1 MITLVRLI
9 CSPKISMTRERA
21 HKRAMP
27 IVGYQRN
34 LCVFPKNGSAVYP
47 RYVMYE
53 YHAEATAYKEL
64 ERMQLMKERPNSR
77 GSKRY
82 WSTYVTRK
90 LQKKAF
96 A

>member
-1 MITLVRLI
+1 MW
-9 CSPKISMTRERA
+9 SPKSSMTTESA
-21 HKRAMP
+21 HKSAMP

-34 LCVFPKNGSAVYP
+34 FCVFPKNGSAVYP

-53 YHAEATAYKEL
+53 YHAEATAYRVL
-64 ERMQLMKERPNSR
+64 ERMQLMKERPSSR